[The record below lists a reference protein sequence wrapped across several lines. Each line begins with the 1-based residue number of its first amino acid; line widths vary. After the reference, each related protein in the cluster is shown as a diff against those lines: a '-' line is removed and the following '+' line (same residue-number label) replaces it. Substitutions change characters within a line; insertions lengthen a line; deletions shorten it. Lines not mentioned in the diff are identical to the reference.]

1 MAAVHALVSDCG
13 MLAGPR
19 SLGVR
24 FCSAPEG
31 VRIAFATAGSGRP
44 LVKAPNW
51 MNHLEYDWGSP
62 VWRPWLLEM
71 VKSFA
76 LTSYDARGCGLSDRE
91 IGDFSFDAQMRDFD
105 AVVDAA
111 GLKRFA
117 LLGMCQ
123 GSAFAIAYAAR
134 HPERVSHLV
143 LYGAYARG
151 MLRRQLT
158 HEQREEAQVMVKLIE
173 LGWGKED
180 SAFRQVF
187 ATQFIPDCTLEHLR
201 EFDRLQ
207 RITTSPANAA
217 RLVSMFY
224 QIDVSALA
232 AKVRCPTLVMHSRG
246 DLRVP
251 FEEGRSTA
259 ALIPG
264 ARFVTLESRNHI
276 LLEHQPAW
284 KEFFRELERFVG
296 VNAAG
301 PAARD
306 AHFLELTERER
317 EVLELIAR
325 GLDNPQIAAELR
337 MSPKTVRNHI
347 NAIFSKL
354 GVPSRA
360 QAIVRAREAG
370 FGRAVS
376 SVLPS

>member
-1 MAAVHALVSDCG
+1 
-13 MLAGPR
+13 
-19 SLGVR
+19 
-24 FCSAPEG
+24 
-31 VRIAFATAGSGRP
+31 
-44 LVKAPNW
+44 
-51 MNHLEYDWGSP
+51 
-62 VWRPWLLEM
+62 M
-71 VKSFA
+71 VKNFA
-76 LTSYDARGCGLSDRE
+76 LTSYDARGCGLSDRD
-91 IGDFSFDAQMRDFD
+91 ISDFSFEANMRDLE
-105 AVVDAA
+105 AVADAA

-123 GSAFAIAYAAR
+123 GSTFAIAYAAR

-143 LYGAYARG
+143 LYGSYARG
-151 MLRRQLT
+151 MLKRQLT
-158 HEQREEAQVMVKLIE
+158 PQQREEAQVMVKLIE

-187 ATQFIPDCTLEHLR
+187 ATQFIPECSLEHLR

-217 RLVSMFY
+217 ELVSMFY

-232 AKVRCPTLVMHSRG
+232 PKVRCPTLVMHSRG
-246 DLRVP
+246 DLRAP

-264 ARFVTLESRNHI
+264 ARFVPLESRNHI

-284 KEFFRELERFVG
+284 KQFFVQLERFLG
-296 VNAAG
+296 ADAAA
-301 PAARD
+301 PASRD
-306 AHFLELTERER
+306 GQFLELTERER
-317 EVLELIAR
+317 DVLELIAR
-325 GLDNPQIAAELR
+325 GLDNLQIAAELR

-354 GVPSRA
+354 SVPNRA

-370 FGRAVS
+370 FGRATS
-376 SVLPS
+376 TLFP

>member
-1 MAAVHALVSDCG
+1 
-13 MLAGPR
+13 MLANSCG
-19 SLGVR
+19 LGVR
-24 FCSAPEG
+24 FCSAPDG
-31 VRIAFATAGSGRP
+31 VRIAFASAGEGLP
-44 LVKAPNW
+44 LLKAPNW
-51 MNHLEYDWGSP
+51 MNHLEYDWESP
-62 VWRPWLLEM
+62 VWRPWVLET
-71 VKSFA
+71 VKNFT

-91 IGDFSFDAQMRDFD
+91 ISDFSFEAHVRDLE
-105 AVVDAA
+105 AVADAA

-143 LYGAYARG
+143 LYGSYARG
-151 MLRRQLT
+151 MLKRQLT
-158 HEQREEAQVMVKLIE
+158 RQQTEEAQVMVKLIE
-173 LGWGKED
+173 LGWGKDD
-180 SAFRQVF
+180 SAFRQFF
-187 ATQFIPDCTLEHLR
+187 ATQFIPDCSLEHLR

-217 RLVSMFY
+217 QLVLMFY

-232 AKVRCPTLVMHSRG
+232 AKVRCPALVMHSRG

-264 ARFVTLESRNHI
+264 ARFLPLESRNHI
-276 LLEHQPAW
+276 LLEHQAAW
-284 KEFFRELERFVG
+284 KQFFVELERFLRAD
-296 VNAAG
+296 AAG
-301 PAARD
+301 SARRD
-306 AHFLELTERER
+306 GHFLELTERER

-325 GLDNPQIAAELR
+325 GLDNSQIAAELH

-354 GVPSRA
+354 SVRSRA
-360 QAIVRAREAG
+360 QAIVRARDAG

-376 SVLPS
+376 PLLP